1 MKIEIYFLNSK
12 LTTEIKKDIQV
23 KDLLSDLKEYLNT
36 KDSNFILFDNK
47 HVQLKETDII
57 STKNGKQSTFYL
69 IKSSLNKNNLL
80 TSEKKELN
88 EKLSKEQ
95 LIMHCTGAKK
105 PLDIKKQ
112 IPLNINHRVPL
123 LELFENRNNDQGGE
137 NNAFDRLLNILQ
149 VLEENNQ
156 IAFRIGQVNNNN
168 NNNTQIE
175 ADEQAL
181 QELKDMGFQ
190 EDHARQALINSR
202 NDINRATE
210 ILLGEGGE

>member
-1 MKIEIYFLNSK
+1 MKIEIYFLNTK
-12 LTTEIKKDIQV
+12 LTTEIKQDIQV

-47 HVQLKETDII
+47 HIQLKETDII
-57 STKNGKQSTFYL
+57 STKNAKQSTFYL
-69 IKSSLNKNNLL
+69 IKSSLNKSNLII
-80 TSEKKELN
+80 SEKKELN
-88 EKLSKEQ
+88 EKLTMEQ

-112 IPLNINHRVPL
+112 MPLNPNHRLPL
-123 LELFENRNNDQGGE
+123 LELFDNRNNEGGE

-156 IAFRIGQVNNNN
+156 VAFRIRQENNND
-168 NNNTQIE
+168 NTQVE

-181 QELKDMGFQ
+181 QELKDMGFP

-202 NDINRATE
+202 NDLNRATE

>member
-1 MKIEIYFLNSK
+1 MKIEIYFLKKK
-12 LTTEIKKDIQV
+12 LTIEIKKDIQV

-47 HVQLKETDII
+47 HIQLKETDII
-57 STKNGKQSTFYL
+57 STKNAKQSTFYL

-80 TSEKKELN
+80 ISEKKELQ
-88 EKLSKEQ
+88 EKLTMEQ
-95 LIMHCTGAKK
+95 LIMQCTGAKK

-112 IPLNINHRVPL
+112 MPLNPNHRLPL
-123 LELFENRNNDQGGE
+123 LELFDNRNNEGGE

-168 NNNTQIE
+168 NDNTQVE

-181 QELKDMGFQ
+181 QELKDMGFP

-202 NDINRATE
+202 NDLNRATE

>member
-1 MKIEIYFLNSK
+1 MKIEIYFLNTK

-47 HVQLKETDII
+47 HIQLKETDII
-57 STKNGKQSTFYL
+57 STKNAKQSTFYL

-80 TSEKKELN
+80 ISEKKELK
-88 EKLSKEQ
+88 EKLTMEQ
-95 LIMHCTGAKK
+95 LIMQCTGAKK

-112 IPLNINHRVPL
+112 MPLNPNHRLPL
-123 LELFENRNNDQGGE
+123 LELFDNRNNEGGE

-156 IAFRIGQVNNNN
+156 IAFRIRQENNNN
-168 NNNTQIE
+168 DNTQVE

-181 QELKDMGFQ
+181 QELKDMGFP

-202 NDINRATE
+202 NDLNRATE

>member
-1 MKIEIYFLNSK
+1 MKIEIYFLNTK

-23 KDLLSDLKEYLNT
+23 KELLSDLKEYLNT

-47 HVQLKETDII
+47 HIQLKETDII
-57 STKNGKQSTFYL
+57 STKKGKQTTFYL
-69 IKSSLNKNNLL
+69 IKSSLNKNNLII
-80 TSEKKELN
+80 SEKEEPK

-95 LIMHCTGAKK
+95 HIMHCTGAKK

-112 IPLNINHRVPL
+112 IPINSNPRLPL
-123 LELFENRNNDQGGE
+123 LELFDNRNNDQGGE

-181 QELKDMGFQ
+181 QELKDMGFP

-210 ILLGEGGE
+210 LLLGEGGE

>member
-1 MKIEIYFLNSK
+1 MKIEIYFLNTK

-47 HVQLKETDII
+47 HIQLKETDII
-57 STKNGKQSTFYL
+57 STKNAKQSTFYL

-80 TSEKKELN
+80 ISEKKELK
-88 EKLSKEQ
+88 EKLTMEQ
-95 LIMHCTGAKK
+95 LIMQCTGAKK

-112 IPLNINHRVPL
+112 IPLNPNHRLPL
-123 LELFENRNNDQGGE
+123 LELFDNRNNEGGE

-168 NNNTQIE
+168 NDNTQVE

-181 QELKDMGFQ
+181 QELKDMGFP

>member
-1 MKIEIYFLNSK
+1 MKIEIYFLNTK

-47 HVQLKETDII
+47 HIQLKETDII
-57 STKNGKQSTFYL
+57 STKNAKQSTFYL

-80 TSEKKELN
+80 ISEKKELK
-88 EKLSKEQ
+88 EKLTMEQ
-95 LIMHCTGAKK
+95 LIMQCTGAKK

-112 IPLNINHRVPL
+112 IPLNPNHRLPL
-123 LELFENRNNDQGGE
+123 LELFDNRNNEGGE

-168 NNNTQIE
+168 NDNTQVE

-181 QELKDMGFQ
+181 QELKDMGFP

-202 NDINRATE
+202 NDLNRATE